1 MSFFTRPVRAT
12 GSAFLLFLSC
22 WLLLAGSA
30 RATHIVG
37 GEMELVHNSG
47 DSYTL
52 LVNLYFDAANGNAS
66 ALDADLTASIFD
78 KSTNGRMAN
87 VLLPLSSN
95 TFVNYTNPACARP
108 TLSTRRLVY
117 SKLINLP
124 AGTYNSPQGY
134 YVAVERCCRNNSISN
149 ILDPANAAQTFYLEF
164 PAVVRNG
171 QPFYDSTPR
180 IFPPLADYACRGE
193 LFYYDFG
200 GQDADGDSLVYDLV
214 TPLNGHS
221 DAAVPKPAAAAP
233 APYAPITWLPQP
245 APLPGQP
252 ALPPLST
259 LNQIPGTPTL
269 SINRTTGRL
278 TVRPS
283 NLGLF
288 VFGVRCSEYRK
299 GEKIGE
305 ARRDFQLMVLNCP
318 INVRPSV
325 VMLPTPNSPQ
335 PYRPGRDTLRFF
347 PGSNRCVR
355 LRFTDPDP
363 NSRLSL
369 TIRPVNFSGL
379 LPSFTTAT
387 SGAVRTPGAP
397 DTLTATLCFP
407 ECLNS
412 QGRVFLL
419 DVVVGDD
426 GCSLPKRDTVRV
438 AFIAVPPPNSPPLLT
453 TTAGPALPLR
463 VRVGDLL
470 SFDLTG
476 TDPDD
481 DPVRLEM
488 SGQGFNPVDLGATLS
503 QGTNGSQQ
511 RGRFTWRV
519 DCRAVGPDSVLNFRF
534 TAAATPCNTRQAT
547 TLTVPVIVSY
557 RNRPPVLASTLPVPT
572 GPEPPLI
579 KLPLGRV
586 YTATFSG
593 VDADRDGLTLTATGS
608 SANGSEGFDLASAGM
623 RFEAQNGTGTAT
635 GRFTW
640 DVSCAAAN
648 LRRDLVVTFQLIDAT
663 CKPLPQRQSIRLQV
677 QSPDTLAVKLYNV
690 ITPNNDRVNDEFR
703 LPDLPPNF
711 CDAYFTN
718 LKIFSRWGQQV
729 YETSDRAF
737 RWPGQG
743 SGGVYY
749 YYVTYSD
756 GRKYRGW
763 LEVIR

>member
-1 MSFFTRPVRAT
+1 MAFSTRSA
-12 GSAFLLFLSC
+12 GSAFWLILCS
-22 WLLLAGSA
+22 WLLLAGPA

-37 GEMELVHNSG
+37 GEMELVHNTG

-52 LVNLYFDAANGNAS
+52 LLNLYFDAANGNAS

-78 KSTNGRMAN
+78 KSTNARMVN
-87 VLLPLSSN
+87 VVLPLTSN
-95 TFVNYTNPACARP
+95 TFVNYTNPACAKP

-124 AGTYNSPQGY
+124 ANVYNSPQGY

-149 ILDPANAAQTFYLEF
+149 ILNPGNAAQVFYLEF

-180 IFPPLADYACRGE
+180 IFPPLADYACREE

-233 APYAPITWLPQP
+233 APYAPITWLPLP
-245 APLPGQP
+245 PPLPGQP
-252 ALPPLST
+252 VLPPLST
-259 LNQIPGTPTL
+259 LNQIPGTPPL
-269 SINRTTGRL
+269 SINRASGRL
-278 TVRPS
+278 TVRPR

-318 INVRPSV
+318 INVRPSL
-325 VMLPTPNSPQ
+325 VMLPIPNSPV

-355 LRFTDPDP
+355 LRFTDRDP

-369 TIRPVNFSGL
+369 SLSPVNFSGL

-387 SGAVRTPGAP
+387 SGAVRTPGSP

-407 ECLNS
+407 ECMDS
-412 QGRVFLL
+412 RGRVFLL

-453 TTAGPALPLR
+453 TTAGPTLPLR
-463 VRVGDLL
+463 VRVGDIL

-488 SGQGFNPVDLGATLS
+488 SGVGFNPVDLGATRS
-503 QGTNGSQQ
+503 QGTNGRQQ

-547 TLTVPVIVSY
+547 SLTVPVIVSY
-557 RNRPPVLASTLPVPT
+557 ANHPPTLASTLPPPAGAT
-572 GPEPPLI
+572 PPLI
-579 KLPLGRV
+579 RLPLGRV
-586 YTATFSG
+586 YTATFTG
-593 VDADRDGLTLTATGS
+593 VDIDRDGLTLTATGS
-608 SANGSEGFDLASAGM
+608 SADGSEGFDLTSAGM
-623 RFEAQNGTGTAT
+623 RFEAQNGTGVAT

-648 LRRDLVVTFQLIDAT
+648 LHRDLLVTFRLVDAT
-663 CKPLPQRQSIRLQV
+663 CKPLPQTQRVRLQV
-677 QSPDTLAVKLYNV
+677 QSPDTVAVKLYNI

-729 YETSDRAF
+729 YATSDREF

-743 SGGVYY
+743 SAGIYY

-763 LEVIR
+763 LEVIP

>member
-1 MSFFTRPVRAT
+1 MAFSTRSA
-12 GSAFLLFLSC
+12 GSAFLLILCS
-22 WLLLAGSA
+22 WLLLAGPA
-30 RATHIVG
+30 HATHIVG
-37 GEMELVHNSG
+37 GEMELVHNTG

-52 LVNLYFDAANGNAS
+52 KLNLYFDAANGNAS

-78 KSTNGRMAN
+78 KSTNARMLN
-87 VLLPLSSN
+87 VVLPLTSN
-95 TFVNYTNPACARP
+95 TFVNYTNPACAKP

-124 AGTYNSPQGY
+124 ANVYNGPQGY
-134 YVAVERCCRNNSISN
+134 YAAVERCCRNNSISN
-149 ILDPANAAQTFYLEF
+149 ILDPGNAAQAFYLEF

-171 QPFYDSTPR
+171 RPFYDSTPR
-180 IFPPLADYACRGE
+180 IFPPLADYACREE

-233 APYAPITWLPQP
+233 APYAPITWLPLP
-245 APLPGQP
+245 PPLPGQP
-252 ALPPLST
+252 VLPPLST

-269 SINRTTGRL
+269 SINRASGRL
-278 TVRPS
+278 TVRPR

-325 VMLPTPNSPQ
+325 VMLPTPNSPV

-355 LRFTDPDP
+355 LRFTDRDP

-369 TIRPVNFSGL
+369 SLSPVNFSGL
-379 LPSFTTAT
+379 LPSFTTAS
-387 SGAVRTPGAP
+387 SGAVRTPGSP

-407 ECLNS
+407 ECMDS
-412 QGRVFLL
+412 RGRVFLL

-488 SGQGFNPVDLGATLS
+488 SGVGFNPVDLGATLS
-503 QGTNGSQQ
+503 QGTNGRQQ

-547 TLTVPVIVSY
+547 SLTVPVIVSY
-557 RNRPPVLASTLPVPT
+557 ANHPPTLASTLPPPAGAT
-572 GPEPPLI
+572 PPLI
-579 KLPLGRV
+579 RLPLGQV
-586 YTATFSG
+586 YTATFTG
-593 VDADRDGLTLTATGS
+593 VDVDRDGLTLTATGS
-608 SANGSEGFDLASAGM
+608 SADGSEGFNLASAGM
-623 RFEAQNGTGTAT
+623 RFEAQNGTGVAT

-648 LRRDLVVTFQLIDAT
+648 LHRDLLVTFRLVDAT
-663 CKPLPQRQSIRLQV
+663 CKPLPQTQRVRLQV
-677 QSPDTLAVKLYNV
+677 QSPDTMAVKLYNI

-729 YETSDRAF
+729 YATSDREF

-743 SGGVYY
+743 SAGIYY

-763 LEVIR
+763 LEVIP

>member
-1 MSFFTRPVRAT
+1 M
-12 GSAFLLFLSC
+12 SC
-22 WLLLAGSA
+22 WLLLAGPA

-37 GEMELVHNSG
+37 GELELVHNTG

-78 KSTNGRMAN
+78 KSTNNRMAN

-108 TLSTRRLVY
+108 TLITRRLVY

-149 ILDPANAAQTFYLEF
+149 ILDPANAAQAFYLEF

-233 APYAPITWLPQP
+233 APYAPITWRPQP

-288 VFGVRCSEYRK
+288 VFGVRCAEYRK

-325 VMLPTPNSPQ
+325 VMLPTPSSPI

-363 NSRLSL
+363 NSRLTL

-453 TTAGPALPLR
+453 TTAGPTLPLR

-503 QGTNGSQQ
+503 QGTNGRQQ

-557 RNRPPVLASTLPVPT
+557 RNRPPVLTSTLPVPT
-572 GPEPPLI
+572 GPNPPLI
-579 KLPLGRV
+579 KLPLGQV
-586 YTATFSG
+586 YTATFTG
-593 VDADRDGLTLTATGS
+593 ADADRDGLTLTATGS
-608 SANGSEGFDLASAGM
+608 SANSSEGFDLTSAGM
-623 RFEAQNGTGTAT
+623 RFEAQNGTGVAT

-663 CKPLPQRQSIRLQV
+663 CKPLPQKQSIRLQV

-763 LEVIR
+763 LEVIP